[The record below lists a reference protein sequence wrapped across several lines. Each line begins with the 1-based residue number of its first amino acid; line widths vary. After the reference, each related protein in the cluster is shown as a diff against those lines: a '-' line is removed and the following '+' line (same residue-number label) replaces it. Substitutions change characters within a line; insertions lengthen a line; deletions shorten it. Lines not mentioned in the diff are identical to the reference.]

1 MKNFLIPY
9 TWKLFG
15 LFLTVS
21 GIISAVFYLW
31 FDFRFTLPVFAVFS
45 SFLETKMFTTFRTN
59 FADDLILLL
68 LISGLALI
76 VFSKEKIESENLN
89 SFRARALVKALI
101 VNNLFLFLS
110 ILFVFGTGFIAILVI
125 NLFSFSIFYLIF
137 YYIMKQKEK
146 DRFNL
151 NK

>member
-9 TWKLFG
+9 TWKLIG
-15 LFLTVS
+15 LFLTLS

-59 FADDLILLL
+59 FADDLTLLL

-89 SFRARALVKALI
+89 SFRARAITNALI

-110 ILFVFGTGFIAILVI
+110 ILFVFGTGFIAVLVI

-137 YYIMKQKEK
+137 FYIMKQKEK
-146 DRFNL
+146 GSINL

>member
-1 MKNFLIPY
+1 MKNFLLPY
-9 TWKLFG
+9 TWKLIG
-15 LFLTVS
+15 LFLTIS

-59 FADDLILLL
+59 FADDLTLLL

-76 VFSKEKIESENLN
+76 VFSKEKIEYENLD
-89 SFRARALVKALI
+89 SFRGRAFVKALI
-101 VNNLFLFLS
+101 INNLFLFLS
-110 ILFVFGTGFIAILVI
+110 ILFVFGSGFIAILVI

-137 YYIMKQKEK
+137 FYLMKQKK
-146 DRFNL
+146 KNRINL